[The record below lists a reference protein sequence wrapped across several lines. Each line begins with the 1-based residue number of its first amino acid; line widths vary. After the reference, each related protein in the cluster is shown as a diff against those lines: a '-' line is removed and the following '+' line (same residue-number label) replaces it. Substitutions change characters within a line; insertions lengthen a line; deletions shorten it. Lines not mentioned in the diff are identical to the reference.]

1 MYSKCEVRVL
11 EAKSDIPLLPHRMR
25 GWRRSETHRF
35 HKKTRNPLSGSRGI
49 FFSMTQLI
57 THKSTT
63 RVVDT
68 NGTGDMQMSSK
79 KKIAAIVI
87 TTVALTAST
96 VGIASASSK
105 SSSTRVSISNPGALG
120 NKGPRG
126 LDLTAT
132 LAALVAKGTITQAQA
147 DAIVAAADAARVAAE
162 ALRPLKPT
170 KADHDARLALISTT
184 IGIDSATVKTRLAAG
199 ETLAAIAG
207 TKKDAL
213 IAALVADET
222 KRIDAAVT
230 AGTLT
235 SAQATTLK
243 SGLVAHVTDE
253 VNQVRPVGPKG
264 QMDNRKGKHG
274 KGEKGGFGG
283 RGHGPMGAAPKIP
296 APTASTS
303 ASA

>member
-1 MYSKCEVRVL
+1 
-11 EAKSDIPLLPHRMR
+11 
-25 GWRRSETHRF
+25 
-35 HKKTRNPLSGSRGI
+35 
-49 FFSMTQLI
+49 MTQLI
-57 THKSTT
+57 TRKSTT

-68 NGTGDMQMSSK
+68 SETGDISMSSK

-105 SSSTRVSISNPGALG
+105 SSSTRVSITNPGALG

-132 LAALVAKGTITQAQA
+132 LAALVTKGTITQSQA
-147 DAIVAAADAARVAAE
+147 DAIVAAANAARVAAE
-162 ALRPLKPT
+162 AARPAKPT
-170 KADHDARLALISTT
+170 KANHDARLALISTT
-184 IGIDSATVKTRLAAG
+184 LGIDSATIKSRIQAG

-207 TKKDAL
+207 AKKDTL

-230 AGTLT
+230 AGKLT
-235 SAQATTLK
+235 AAQATILK
-243 SGLVAHVTDE
+243 AGLVAHVTNE
-253 VNQVRPVGPKG
+253 VNQVRPIGSKG
-264 QMDNRKGKHG
+264 EMDNRMGKSG
-274 KGEKGGFGG
+274 KSDKGGKGG
-283 RGHGPMGAAPKIP
+283 RGHGPMGAAPTIP
-296 APTASTS
+296 APAALTS